1 MCLQV
6 IMLTVSYCDEI
17 VGAVK
22 AAQKVEI
29 PVKIT
34 YQNIFK
40 TFKFEVNDFG
50 FIFYF
55 SFVSAT

>member
-40 TFKFEVNDFG
+40 TFKFQGLKFLVNPTNG
-50 FIFYF
+50 
-55 SFVSAT
+55 